1 MVPTKFNSF
10 YNITGTGDTFDIVMR
25 PSIRPHK
32 SFHDELCLNA
42 EYIHANRDGRLY
54 LFYSG
59 GIDSEYVLEVFLSKK
74 INITPVI
81 VKLEPNL
88 NSYDID
94 LAIEFCKSRN
104 IEYILIDINFEEF
117 VKSGKFLSHA
127 ESVNCVVY
135 QYPVLMEAAL
145 KLDGTILFGSDE
157 PHFYKDLETGL
168 WYFDEMERIMAVW
181 DRWYKKYNVSGTPC
195 FLSYSPETLLGYMD
209 DPRFIDLSNN
219 RCPGLEGTNSSKKI
233 IYNRKLKMPERKKFT
248 GYEIIE
254 TLPIFQ
260 HPDIQKI
267 KSDPLKNHNMPGN
280 GYYKILHSDLY
291 NLLNREQ
298 LTITL

>member
-1 MVPTKFNSF
+1 VVPTKFNNF
-10 YNITGTGDTFDIVMR
+10 YNITGTGHSFDIAMK
-25 PSIRPHK
+25 SSLRPHK

-42 EYIHANRDGRLY
+42 EYITANKDGNLY

-59 GIDSEYVLEVFLSKK
+59 GIDSEYILEIFLALK

-88 NSYDID
+88 NTHDID
-94 LAIEFCKSRN
+94 TAIEFCKSRN
-104 IEYILIDINFEEF
+104 IKYLIIDINFEDF
-117 VKSGKFLSHA
+117 VNSGKFLGHA

-157 PHFYKDLETGL
+157 PHFFKDLKTGL
-168 WYFDEMERIMAVW
+168 WYFDEAERIMAVW
-181 DRWYKKYNVSGTPC
+181 DRWYKKYNISGSPC

-219 RCPGLEGTNSSKKI
+219 RCPGIVGTNSSKEI
-233 IYNRKLKMPERKKFT
+233 IYNRKVNMPLRKKLT

-254 TLPIFQ
+254 SLSIFQ
-260 HPDIQKI
+260 HPDIQKV
-267 KSDPLKNHNMPGN
+267 KSDPFKNFDESGN

-291 NLLNREQ
+291 KNLINTQKHYE
-298 LTITL
+298 